1 MNNIFKISLTSFVAL
16 IAVLTSCR
24 TVDKASLKNR
34 DEVKIENPV
43 FTKIVEQQP
52 KFSTATIKCSV
63 ALGDLRSKAQI
74 KMINGEYIQISLQPL
89 LGIEVFKVMIT
100 SDSLYVVDKIN
111 SMAAQESI
119 GGIMNKLPKGSGI
132 KEVQKILLGVPFV
145 VGDTLTADKYPFF
158 TWSKNDK
165 EQIVMKSDIEG
176 NSSISFKY
184 DNEPVLQNTTLNY
197 NNKTIAECE
206 YMQHKADALGV
217 KYPTV
222 VNLQADI
229 PQIGAP
235 ISVALTNITTD
246 WNKKVIKDTN
256 ISKRYK
262 RVSLQ
267 EIIGKYIR

>member
-1 MNNIFKISLTSFVAL
+1 MNNIFKITLTSFVAL

-24 TVDKASLKNR
+24 TVDKASLKNI

-63 ALGDLRSKAQI
+63 ALGDLSSKAQI